1 MVDPYFNHNV
11 FVNCPFDSDYA
22 PIMQAVLFCLV
33 RFGFKPRIATEQSNA
48 AEPRI
53 DKICQ
58 LVQASKFSIHD
69 LSRCQA
75 SEAEELFRLNMPFE
89 LGLDFGCQR
98 YGGHPFSNKVILI
111 LDEERYRLQ
120 QAISDLAGSDIAAH
134 DGDYQLA
141 VRKVRN
147 WLTTNVSGIPKDSAS
162 SIIAEYEDF
171 QEWYYERRHNEGF
184 SDQDIQDYPTS
195 ELLDE
200 MLVWCALAKP
210 RG

>member
-1 MVDPYFNHNV
+1 
-11 FVNCPFDSDYA
+11 
-22 PIMQAVLFCLV
+22 MQAVLFCLV
-33 RFGFKPRIATEQSNA
+33 QFGFKPRIATEQSNA

-53 DKICQ
+53 NKICE
-58 LVQASKFSIHD
+58 LIQASKLSIHD

-89 LGLDFGCQR
+89 LGMDFGCQR
-98 YGGHPFSNKVILI
+98 YGGQPYSNKAILI
-111 LDEERYRLQ
+111 LDEKPYRLKA
-120 QAISDLAGSDIAAH
+120 AISDLSGSDIEAH
-134 DGDYQLA
+134 DGDYQSA

-147 WLTTNVSGIPKDSAS
+147 WLTTNISDISKVSAS
-162 SIIAEYEDF
+162 LVLAEYEDF
-171 QEWYYERRHNEGF
+171 REWHHKRQREKGF

-200 MLVWCALAKP
+200 MLVWCDLAKP